1 MFLLLFVNWGVEA
14 FKWKIAI
21 SKIEDIPFRKAFGIT
36 LTAITASLVTPN
48 RIGEVPVR
56 ALLLNKNMFK
66 ELTSRTV
73 VASFSQFII
82 TVLIGALAFGFVGEI
97 FDFKI
102 NTIIIYLSSGV
113 LSFIVLLMFFN
124 SRGVKRLIYLIPY
137 FSKNKIAESLDDF
150 TFQDKLVLLLYS
162 LLRYLVFSI
171 QFYLVLLTFG
181 VQLKGFYEIALIPVC
196 FMITSII
203 PTLML
208 SEIGVRSSVAIIIF
222 SVVSEESLPIVLA
235 SVVLWIINLAIPS
248 VIGLVNLYKLKL
260 IKQP

>member
-1 MFLLLFVNWGVEA
+1 
-14 FKWKIAI
+14 
-21 SKIEDIPFRKAFGIT
+21 
-36 LTAITASLVTPN
+36 
-48 RIGEVPVR
+48 
-56 ALLLNKNMFK
+56 
-66 ELTSRTV
+66 
-73 VASFSQFII
+73 
-82 TVLIGALAFGFVGEI
+82 
-97 FDFKI
+97 
-102 NTIIIYLSSGV
+102 
-113 LSFIVLLMFFN
+113 MFFN

-235 SVVLWIINLAIPS
+235 SVVLWIINVAIPS
-248 VIGLVNLYKLKL
+248 VIGLVNLNKLKL
-260 IKQP
+260 IRKFNVIYQ